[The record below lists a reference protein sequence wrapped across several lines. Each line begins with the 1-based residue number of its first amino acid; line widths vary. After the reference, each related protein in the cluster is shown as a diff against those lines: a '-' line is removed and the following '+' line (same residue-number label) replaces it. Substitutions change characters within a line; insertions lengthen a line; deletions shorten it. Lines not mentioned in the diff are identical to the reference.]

1 MRPSF
6 TWSILLPYCKYVPP
20 EPMSI
25 PHRYFIN
32 NKFNKNDLKV
42 DFIFICHKTPTPQAW
57 GGLGGPAIS
66 AFLRLH
72 TLFSRSQETLCPW
85 SHGLHRTGPE
95 IKSNR
100 ISAIPHCRARTRIRA
115 RSQSHIRK
123 LHPAVLNLL
132 KSSSLTRIW
141 KIQDW
146 SCICLPSSPNV
157 RALEVLA
164 YRCVMSKQIPAV
176 EDMVP

>member
-42 DFIFICHKTPTPQAW
+42 DFIFICHKTSTPQTW
-57 GGLGGPAIS
+57 GGQGPCNFS
-66 AFLRLH
+66 FPPSSYFVH
-72 TLFSRSQETLCPW
+72 SRSQETLCPW
-85 SHGLHRTGPE
+85 SHGQRRTGPE

-100 ISAIPHCRARTRIRA
+100 ISTIPHCRARTRIRA

-164 YRCVMSKQIPAV
+164 YRCVMSKRIPAV